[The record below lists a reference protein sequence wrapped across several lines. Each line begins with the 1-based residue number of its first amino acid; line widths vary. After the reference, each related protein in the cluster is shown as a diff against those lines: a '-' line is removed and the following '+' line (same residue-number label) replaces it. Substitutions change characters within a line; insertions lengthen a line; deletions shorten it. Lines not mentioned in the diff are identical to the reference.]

1 MISFYYDSKFEIFLF
16 SVRRGR
22 ESEFFSK
29 NLNLKKK
36 KNVFGDGVGGA
47 RGCDLFYKES
57 KSIFFFFFF
66 FFFFFVAGAGDSG
79 RQEQVIFCTK
89 YQKSKIIIVI
99 IIIII
104 IFFLG
109 GGIGGGWG
117 S

>member
-1 MISFYYDSKFEIFLF
+1 M
-16 SVRRGR
+16 
-22 ESEFFSK
+22 
-29 NLNLKKK
+29 
-36 KNVFGDGVGGA
+36 
-47 RGCDLFYKES
+47 
-57 KSIFFFFFF
+57 
-66 FFFFFVAGAGDSG
+66 AGAGDSG